1 MIIYIIK
8 SSLCLVLLWSFY
20 RLFLERENMHHFKRF
35 YLLFSLIFAY
45 TIPLVT
51 ITYETDTVINQE
63 NIQQPVS
70 HLILSDNVQVEA
82 TSSDY
87 FSTIVWIVYGIGVLI
102 FAVRFIKNMYHLVKK
117 VRRNENLKE
126 SSHINVL
133 LKNSIIPHTFL
144 HYIFVPKKEFQK
156 KAIPQEVLLHEKTH
170 VQQRHTLD
178 ILLVEIFQVIF
189 WFNPIWFWVK
199 KSIKL
204 NHEFLADQKVLKQ
217 QFSIHQYM
225 DLLVNYPNSSHQAVL
240 ASPINYSLT
249 KKRIVMMSQQFSK
262 TKATTRLLLFLPIL
276 LGCILLFNNKMV
288 AQQKST
294 TISTTVAPTHPDKKM
309 KIRVSGEQIN
319 INGITTDL
327 SGVAAVIDNAT
338 KQWKDHELTEF
349 QFSVK
354 LENTNDK
361 FLKKLNKVYRKTR
374 LYKANPDGHD
384 LIPPPPPAPPKM
396 RASVVPGPPP
406 SPKAHKKLKAPK
418 APKPLKAPKVSKLP
432 KAPSYS
438 HTEFEEIERE
448 AELIKEEV
456 EREKT
461 ELAELAEIDKAI
473 AIERAEEVRYEAEEV
488 KEEIAAL
495 AMERA
500 EASRYKAEQ
509 VRAVAMEQAEK
520 ARVIAMEESNRA
532 REQSYKIREEAM
544 RNAERARFEA
554 EKQAMVHA
562 KMSREEAKQV
572 MEQAEKARAMA
583 RDNAEKSRRQA
594 EKARRKAMDEAKR
607 ARDVVRKE
615 AIKERKEA
623 RKRIQEVRKQQQK
636 VRENKQKENN

>member
-45 TIPLVT
+45 TIPLIT
-51 ITYETDTVINQE
+51 ITYETDIVHNQE
-63 NIQQPVS
+63 NLQQSVD
-70 HLILSDNVQVEA
+70 HLIITDNPQVEA
-82 TSSDY
+82 TSSNY
-87 FSTIVWIVYGIGVLI
+87 LSVIVWIIYGVGVLI
-102 FAVRFIKNMYHLVKK
+102 FAVRFIKNMYHLIKK

-126 SSHINVL
+126 FSHINVL
-133 LKNSIIPHTFL
+133 LTNSIIPHTFL

-156 KAIPQEVLLHEKTH
+156 NAIPQEVLLHEKTH
-170 VQQRHTLD
+170 VRQKHTLD
-178 ILLVEIFQVIF
+178 ILFVEIFQMIF

-225 DLLVNYPNSSHQAVL
+225 DLLVNYPNSSHQTAL

-262 TKATTRLLLFLPIL
+262 TKTATRLLLFLPIL
-276 LGCILLFNNKMV
+276 FACILLFNNKMV

-294 TISTTVAPTHPDKKM
+294 TISTTVAPTHPDKKI

-384 LIPPPPPAPPKM
+384 LIPPSPPAPPKM
-396 RASVVPGPPP
+396 RTSVVPGPPP

-418 APKPLKAPKVSKLP
+418 PPKPLKAPKVSKLP

-438 HTEFEEIERE
+438 HAEYEEIERE
-448 AELIKEEV
+448 AELAMQEVEVAMEVAESERETLMEQVEV
-456 EREKT
+456 ER
-461 ELAELAEIDKAI
+461 
-473 AIERAEEVRYEAEEV
+473 
-488 KEEIAAL
+488 AL

-500 EASRYKAEQ
+500 EASRYEAEE
-509 VRAVAMEQAEK
+509 VREMAMEQAEK
-520 ARVIAMEESNRA
+520 ARVVAMEESNRA

-554 EKQAMVHA
+554 EKQVMSHT
-562 KMSREEAKQV
+562 KMAREEARLAMQ
-572 MEQAEKARAMA
+572 QAEKARVMA
-583 RDNAEKSRRQA
+583 RDNVEKSRRQA
-594 EKARRKAMDEAKR
+594 EQARRKAMDEVKR
-607 ARDVVRKE
+607 ARNVVRKE

-623 RKRIQEVRKQQQK
+623 RKRIQEARKEQQRA
-636 VRENKQKENN
+636 REKAQKENN

>member
-1 MIIYIIK
+1 MIIYLMK

-45 TIPLVT
+45 TIPLIT
-51 ITYETDTVINQE
+51 ITYETDTAINQE
-63 NIQQPVS
+63 NTQQPVN
-70 HLILSDNVQVEA
+70 HLIADNNAQVEA

-87 FSTIVWIVYGIGVLI
+87 LSTLVWIIYGIGVLI
-102 FAVRFIKNMYHLVKK
+102 FAVRFIKNIYLLIKK

-133 LKNSIIPHTFL
+133 LANSIIPHSFL

-170 VQQRHTLD
+170 VRQKHTLD
-178 ILLVEIFQVIF
+178 ILFVEIFQMIF

-225 DLLVNYPNSSHQAVL
+225 DLLVNYSNSTNQTAL

-262 TKATTRLLLFLPIL
+262 TKAATRLLLFLPIL
-276 LGCILLFNNKMV
+276 FACVLLFNNKMV

-294 TISTTVAPTHPDKKM
+294 IANTTVTPTHPDKKI
-309 KIRVSGEQIN
+309 KIRVSGEQIS

-361 FLKKLNKVYRKTR
+361 FLKKLNKIYRKTR
-374 LYKANPDGHD
+374 LYRANPDGHD
-384 LIPPPPPAPPKM
+384 LIPPPPPAPPKIG
-396 RASVVPGPPP
+396 ASAVPVPP
-406 SPKAHKKLKAPK
+406 SSLKKHKTLKPPKPPKSLKAQK
-418 APKPLKAPKVSKLP
+418 ASKLP
-432 KAPSYS
+432 KTLSYS
-438 HTEFEEIERE
+438 QAEHEEIERE
-448 AELIKEEV
+448 AELAMQEV
-456 EREKT
+456 EREKA
-461 ELAELAEIDKAI
+461 ELAELAEVDKVMAM
-473 AIERAEEVRYEAEEV
+473 ERAEEASYEAEQV
-488 KEEIAAL
+488 KAERATL

-500 EASRYKAEQ
+500 EGSRRQAEQ
-509 VRAVAMEQAEK
+509 VRAIAMEQAEK
-520 ARVIAMEESNRA
+520 ARVVATEESNRA
-532 REQSYKIREEAM
+532 REQSYKMREEAM
-544 RNAERARFEA
+544 KSAERARFEA
-554 EKQAMVHA
+554 EKQVMVHA
-562 KMSREEAKQV
+562 KMAREEARLAMK
-572 MEQAEKARAMA
+572 QAESARG
-583 RDNAEKSRRQA
+583 NAEQSRREA
-594 EKARRKAMDEAKR
+594 EKTHRKAIDEAKR

-615 AIKERKEA
+615 AIEERKEA
-623 RKRIQEVRKQQQK
+623 QKRIQEARKEQQRA
-636 VRENKQKENN
+636 REKAQKENN

>member
-1 MIIYIIK
+1 MIVYIIK
-8 SSLCLVLLWSFY
+8 SSLCLLLLWSFY

-45 TIPLVT
+45 TIPLIT

-63 NIQQPVS
+63 NIQQPVN
-70 HLILSDNVQVEA
+70 HLILPDNVQVEA

-87 FSTIVWIVYGIGVLI
+87 LSTIIWIVYGIGVLV
-102 FAVRFIKNMYHLVKK
+102 FAVRFLKNMHHLIKK

-126 SSHINVL
+126 PSHVNVL
-133 LKNSIIPHTFL
+133 LTNSIIPHTFL

-170 VQQRHTLD
+170 VKQRHTLD
-178 ILLVEIFQVIF
+178 ILFVEIFQVIF

-217 QFSIHQYM
+217 QFSIHRYM

-262 TKATTRLLLFLPIL
+262 TKATTRLLLLLPIL

-327 SGVAAVIDNAT
+327 SGMATVIDNAT

-349 QFSVK
+349 QFSIK

-384 LIPPPPPAPPKM
+384 LIPPSPPAPPKM
-396 RASVVPGPPP
+396 RVGVVPGPPP
-406 SPKAHKKLKAPK
+406 SPIGSKKIKT
-418 APKPLKAPKVSKLP
+418 PKPLKAPKVSKLP
-432 KAPSYS
+432 KASSYPRA
-438 HTEFEEIERE
+438 ELEELEEIERE
-448 AELIKEEV
+448 AERIKEEV
-456 EREKT
+456 ERERA
-461 ELAELAEIDKAI
+461 ELAELAEIDKAV
-473 AIERAEEVRYEAEEV
+473 AIEQAEEARYEAEQV

-500 EASRYKAEQ
+500 EASRHRAEQ
-509 VRAVAMEQAEK
+509 VRAIAMEQAEK

-532 REQSYKIREEAM
+532 REQSYKVREEAM

-554 EKQAMVHA
+554 EKQAVIHA
-562 KMSREEAKQV
+562 KMSREEAKRV
-572 MEQAEKARAMA
+572 MQQ
-583 RDNAEKSRRQA
+583 AEKSRKQA

-607 ARDVVRKE
+607 ARDAVRKE
-615 AIKERKEA
+615 TIKERKEM
-623 RKRIQEVRKQQQK
+623 RKRIQEARKEQQRA
-636 VRENKQKENN
+636 REKREKDNN

>member
-1 MIIYIIK
+1 
-8 SSLCLVLLWSFY
+8 
-20 RLFLERENMHHFKRF
+20 MHHFKRF

-51 ITYETDTVINQE
+51 ITYETDTVISKE
-63 NIQQPVS
+63 NIQQPV
-70 HLILSDNVQVEA
+70 HHQILSDNVQIKA

-102 FAVRFIKNMYHLVKK
+102 FAVRFIKNIYHLIKK

-126 SSHINVL
+126 PSHINVL
-133 LKNSIIPHTFL
+133 LTNSIIPHTFL
-144 HYIFVPKKEFQK
+144 HYIFVPKKEFEK
-156 KAIPQEVLLHEKTH
+156 KAIPKEVLLHEKTH

-178 ILLVEIFQVIF
+178 ILFVEIFQVIF

-199 KSIKL
+199 KAIKL

-240 ASPINYSLT
+240 ASPVNYSLT

-294 TISTTVAPTHPDKKM
+294 TINTTVAPTHPDKKI

-327 SGVAAVIDNAT
+327 SGAAAVIDNAT

-374 LYKANPDGHD
+374 LYKANPDEHD
-384 LIPPPPPAPPKM
+384 LIPPPPQRPPTPPKVGVN
-396 RASVVPGPPP
+396 VVPVPPA
-406 SPKAHKKLKAPK
+406 SSKTS
-418 APKPLKAPKVSKLP
+418 KVSKMSRFAKP
-432 KAPSYS
+432 VKRSKAPQVEYEE
-438 HTEFEEIERE
+438 TESEV
-448 AELIKEEV
+448 ELAMEEV
-456 EREKT
+456 ERER
-461 ELAELAEIDKAI
+461 AELEEQVEIDKAI
-473 AIERAEEVRYEAEEV
+473 VIERAEEASYEAE
-488 KEEIAAL
+488 
-495 AMERA
+495 
-500 EASRYKAEQ
+500 Q
-509 VRAVAMEQAEK
+509 VGIIAMEQAEK
-520 ARVIAMEESNRA
+520 ARIIAMKESNKA
-532 REQSYKIREEAM
+532 REQSYKIREEAI
-544 RNAERARFEA
+544 RNAEKSRFEIEKQVMVHAEIVREEVKMAMQEA
-554 EKQAMVHA
+554 EKV
-562 KMSREEAKQV
+562 
-572 MEQAEKARAMA
+572 RAMA
-583 RDNAEKSRRQA
+583 RYSAKKSRRQA
-594 EKARRKAMDEAKR
+594 EKARRKAMYEAKR
-607 ARDVVRKE
+607 TREVRKE

-623 RKRIQEVRKQQQK
+623 RRRIQEIRKEQ
-636 VRENKQKENN
+636 

>member
-51 ITYETDTVINQE
+51 ITYETDTVLNQE
-63 NIQQPVS
+63 NIQQPVN

-87 FSTIVWIVYGIGVLI
+87 FSTIIWIVYGIGVLI
-102 FAVRFIKNMYHLVKK
+102 FAIRFIKNIYHLIKK

-133 LKNSIIPHTFL
+133 LTNSIIPHTFL

-178 ILLVEIFQVIF
+178 ILFVEIFQVIF

-294 TISTTVAPTHPDKKM
+294 TISTTVAPTHPDKKI

-384 LIPPPPPAPPKM
+384 LIPPSPPAPPKM
-396 RASVVPGPPP
+396 RTSVVPGPPP

-418 APKPLKAPKVSKLP
+418 PPKPLKAPKVSKLP

-438 HTEFEEIERE
+438 RTELEELERE

-554 EKQAMVHA
+554 EKV
-562 KMSREEAKQV
+562 
-572 MEQAEKARAMA
+572 RAMA
-583 RDNAEKSRRQA
+583 RDNVEKSRRQA
-594 EKARRKAMDEAKR
+594 EKARRKAIDQAKR

-615 AIKERKEA
+615 AIEERKEA
-623 RKRIQEVRKQQQK
+623 RKRIQEARKEQQRA
-636 VRENKQKENN
+636 REKAQKENN

>member
-1 MIIYIIK
+1 MIVYIIK

-20 RLFLERENMHHFKRF
+20 KLFLERENMHHFKRF
-35 YLLFSLIFAY
+35 YLLFTLFFAY
-45 TIPLVT
+45 TIPLIT

-63 NIQQPVS
+63 NIQQPVN
-70 HLILSDNVQVEA
+70 HLTLSDKAQAEA
-82 TSSDY
+82 TPIDY
-87 FSTIVWIVYGIGVLI
+87 LSTIIWIVYGIGVLI
-102 FAVRFIKNMYHLVKK
+102 FAVRFIKNISHLIKK

-133 LKNSIIPHTFL
+133 LTNSIIPHTFL

-156 KAIPQEVLLHEKTH
+156 KAIPQEILLHEKTH

-178 ILLVEIFQVIF
+178 ILFVEIFQVIF
-189 WFNPIWFWVK
+189 WFNPIWFLVK

-294 TISTTVAPTHPDKKM
+294 TISTTVAPTHPDKKI
-309 KIRVSGEQIN
+309 KIRVSGKQIN

-327 SGVAAVIDNAT
+327 SGMAAVIDNAT

-349 QFSVK
+349 QFRVK

-361 FLKKLNKVYRKTR
+361 FLKKLNKEYRKTR

-396 RASVVPGPPP
+396 RASVAPGTPP
-406 SPKAHKKLKAPK
+406 SPKAHKKLKVPK
-418 APKPLKAPKVSKLP
+418 PPKPLKAPKVSKRP

-438 HTEFEEIERE
+438 LTELEEIERE

-456 EREKT
+456 ERDRN
-461 ELAELAEIDKAI
+461 ELAELAEIDKTI
-473 AIERAEEVRYEAEEV
+473 AIERAEEARYEAEQV

-500 EASRYKAEQ
+500 EVSRHRAEQ
-509 VRAVAMEQAEK
+509 ARAIAMEQAEK

-554 EKQAMVHA
+554 EKQAVIHA
-562 KMSREEAKQV
+562 KMRREEAKRV
-572 MEQAEKARAMA
+572 MQQ
-583 RDNAEKSRRQA
+583 AEKSRKQA
-594 EKARRKAMDEAKR
+594 EKARRKAMDEVKR

-615 AIKERKEA
+615 AITERKEA
-623 RKRIQEVRKQQQK
+623 RKRIQEVRKEQQK
-636 VRENKQKENN
+636 AWEKNQKENN

>member
-1 MIIYIIK
+1 M
-8 SSLCLVLLWSFY
+8 VLLWSFY

-51 ITYETDTVINQE
+51 ITYETDTVLNQE
-63 NIQQPVS
+63 NIQQPVN

-87 FSTIVWIVYGIGVLI
+87 FSTIIWIVYGIGVLI
-102 FAVRFIKNMYHLVKK
+102 FAIRFIKNIYHLIKK

-133 LKNSIIPHTFL
+133 LTNSIIPHTFL

-178 ILLVEIFQVIF
+178 ILFVEIFQVIF

-294 TISTTVAPTHPDKKM
+294 TISTTVAPTHPDKKI

-384 LIPPPPPAPPKM
+384 LIPPSPPAPPKM
-396 RASVVPGPPP
+396 RTSVVPGPPP

-418 APKPLKAPKVSKLP
+418 PPKPLKAPKVSKLP

-438 HTEFEEIERE
+438 RTELEELERE

-554 EKQAMVHA
+554 EKV
-562 KMSREEAKQV
+562 
-572 MEQAEKARAMA
+572 RAMA
-583 RDNAEKSRRQA
+583 RDNVEKSRRQA
-594 EKARRKAMDEAKR
+594 EKARRKAIDQAKR

-615 AIKERKEA
+615 AIEERKEA
-623 RKRIQEVRKQQQK
+623 RKRIQEARKEQQRA
-636 VRENKQKENN
+636 REKAQKENN